1 VKHDETVE
9 SVREA
14 LLCMQRNSWEQ
25 GVCAQAF
32 LELKDD
38 RMVVLCAHDA
48 LVRQHEDGRLGV
60 IGGDTSVVD
69 AAANGEAVL
78 AAFGLTG
85 ESRYS
90 DAAGKMLDWLLK
102 KENRNPEGI
111 IYHRTDARQIWVDSM
126 YMAPPFLAAMGRHA
140 DSVAQ
145 IEGYRRILWNPEAG
159 LFSHIWDDGRKAFER
174 KAHWGVGNGWAIA
187 GMIRVASFLPP
198 GFTAQKERLIGWAR
212 ETVVECL
219 KYRRDDG
226 LFHDV
231 LDDDTS
237 FVETNAAQMFAY
249 AIFRL
254 AAMKEIDSHYL
265 DSAWLMRESVRKK
278 VDRWG
283 FVQGVCGAP
292 RFDGAG
298 TAAEGQ
304 AFFLLMEAAARK
316 CM

>member
-1 VKHDETVE
+1 VRHDEIVE

-38 RMVVLCAHDA
+38 RMVVLCAHEA
-48 LVRQHEDGRLGV
+48 LVRQQEDGRLGV
-60 IGGDTSVVD
+60 MGGDTSVVD

-78 AAFGLTG
+78 AAACLTG
-85 ESRYS
+85 ESRYA
-90 DAAGKMLDWLLK
+90 DAAGKMLEWLLE

-111 IYHRTDARQIWVDSM
+111 IYHRTDARQVWVDSM
-126 YMAPPFLAAMGRHA
+126 YMAPPFLAAAGRYA
-140 DSVAQ
+140 DSIAQ
-145 IEGYRRILWNPEAG
+145 IEGYRRILWNPDAG

-174 KAHWGVGNGWAIA
+174 KSYWGVGNGWAIT
-187 GMIRVASFLPP
+187 GMIRVTSFLPA
-198 GFTAQKERLIGWAR
+198 GFTAQKERMIGWAC
-212 ETVVECL
+212 ETVIACL
-219 KYRRDDG
+219 KYLRDDG

-231 LDDDTS
+231 LDDDTT

-254 AAMKEIDSHYL
+254 VAMKEMDRSFL
-265 DSAWLMRESVRKK
+265 DFAWSMREAVLKK

-283 FVQGVCGAP
+283 FVQGVCGSP
-292 RFDGAG
+292 RFDSAG

-304 AFFLLMEAAARK
+304 AFFLMMEAAARQ

>member
-1 VKHDETVE
+1 VEHDETVAT
-9 SVREA
+9 VREA

-38 RMVVLCAHDA
+38 RMVVLCAHEA
-48 LVRQHEDGRLGV
+48 LVRRHEDGRMGV

-69 AAANGEAVL
+69 AASNGEAVL
-78 AAFGLTG
+78 AAAVLTG
-85 ESRYS
+85 DPRYS
-90 DAAGKMLDWLLK
+90 MAAGNMLEWLLK
-102 KENRNPEGI
+102 QENRNPEGI
-111 IYHRTDARQIWVDSM
+111 LYHRTDARQMWVDSM
-126 YMAPPFLAAMGRHA
+126 YMAPPFLAAMGRYEDA
-140 DSVAQ
+140 IAQ
-145 IEGYRRILWNPEAG
+145 IEGYRRILWNPG
-159 LFSHIWDDGRKAFER
+159 SKLFSHIWDDERKLFER
-174 KAHWGVGNGWAIA
+174 EAHWGVGNGWAMT
-187 GMIRVASFLPP
+187 GMIRVASFLPDR
-198 GFTAQKERLIGWAR
+198 FSVQKERLICWAR
-212 ETVVECL
+212 ETVMECL
-219 KYRRDDG
+219 KYLRDDG

-231 LDDDTS
+231 LDDDES

-254 AAMKEIDSHYL
+254 AAMEEIDSVLL
-265 DSAWLMRESVRKK
+265 DSAWRMREAVRKK

-292 RFDGAG
+292 RFDAAG

-304 AFFLLMEAAARK
+304 AFYLLMEAAARP